1 MRGLLKLNTL
11 AGKLILAVSV
21 LLFCGSLIFGYI
33 YFNYQERVMFE
44 NIEAHARLAVA
55 LTAKGVRHG
64 MLTADGTVIQQ
75 AVDTLSSAED
85 VLLIR
90 IYDTKG
96 KVAYSSMRGEAG
108 RIADKGSS
116 VFDHIEGKEPPPE
129 ILTTA
134 KGEKVLEYHT
144 PVMNEQPCFTARCHF
159 HKESERILGV
169 LEGNFSATPVED
181 ARQRMFLGTL
191 VLGGL
196 FVFLISVFLFI
207 IIRKFVT
214 KPVAVL
220 QEGMKRLARG
230 NDLDK
235 LIEIDTSDEMG
246 MLARTFNT
254 MAWDIKLYRARL
266 EGWTEELQKEV
277 EKKTAEIKKA
287 QEQML
292 EAEKLASL
300 GRLSAGVA
308 HELNSPLTGIMTFA
322 HLVHDRIP
330 QDDKQALDDIN
341 IIIAQTDRCSSIIK
355 GLLGF
360 ARKGPSES
368 TNVDLNNLV
377 QNTVSMLTRQRD
389 FRDIDVEM
397 DLKDDLPSIFA
408 DPNQIQQVIL
418 NIFTNSADEMTE
430 GGKVRIS
437 TRKTLDGYVEVEFT
451 DNGPGIEPEIIDKI
465 FEPFFTTKPV
475 GQGTGLGLP
484 VSYGIIKRHGG
495 EITVKSE
502 PGKGA
507 SFLIRLPIKD
517 EGAETASGA

>member
-1 MRGLLKLNTL
+1 MRRIIKHNTL
-11 AGKLILAVSV
+11 AGKLIIAVGV
-21 LLFCGSLIFGYI
+21 LLFSGSLVFGYI
-33 YFNYQERVMFE
+33 YFNYQEQVMFE

-55 LTAKGVRHG
+55 LAAKGVRHG
-64 MLTADGTVIQQ
+64 MLTADSDVIQQ
-75 AVDTLSSAED
+75 AIDTLSDAED

-90 IYDTKG
+90 IYDTNG
-96 KVAYSSMRGEAG
+96 KIAYSSLKKEAG
-108 RIADKGSS
+108 STADKSSS
-116 VFDHIEGKEPPPE
+116 VYDHIEGKAPPPE
-129 ILTTA
+129 ILTTTG
-134 KGEKVLEYHT
+134 GEKVLEYYT
-144 PVMNEQPCFTARCHF
+144 PVMNEQPCYTASCHF
-159 HKESERILGV
+159 HKEGEQVLGV
-169 LEGNFSATPVED
+169 LEGNFSATSVED
-181 ARQRMFLGTL
+181 ARRRMFLGTL

-196 FVFLISVFLFI
+196 FVILISVFLI
-207 IIRKFVT
+207 IIISKFVT
-214 KPVAVL
+214 NPVSIL
-220 QEGMKRLARG
+220 EGGMKRLARG
-230 NDLDK
+230 DLDQ

-308 HELNSPLTGIMTFA
+308 HELNSPLTGIITFA

-330 QDDKQALDDIN
+330 RGDKQALDDIN
-341 IIIAQTDRCSSIIK
+341 VIIAQADRCSSIIK

-360 ARKGPSES
+360 ARKGPSERTS
-368 TNVDLNNLV
+368 VDLNELV
-377 QNTVSMLTRQRD
+377 QSTVSMLSRQKN
-389 FRDIDVEM
+389 FKDIAVEM
-397 DLKDDLPSIFA
+397 DLKDDLSSVTA

-418 NIFTNSADEMTE
+418 NIFTNSADEMSD
-430 GGKVRIS
+430 GGEVRIS
-437 TRKTLDGYVEVEFT
+437 TRETPDGYVEVEFS
-451 DNGPGIEPEIIDKI
+451 DNGPGIEPGNLDKI

-507 SFLIRLPIKD
+507 SFIVRLPVKGED
-517 EGAETASGA
+517 TETVPKE

>member
-21 LLFCGSLIFGYI
+21 LLFCGSLLF
-33 YFNYQERVMFE
+33 
-44 NIEAHARLAVA
+44 
-55 LTAKGVRHG
+55 G

-116 VFDHIEGKEPPPE
+116 VYDHIEGKEPP
-129 ILTTA
+129 
-134 KGEKVLEYHT
+134 
-144 PVMNEQPCFTARCHF
+144 HF

-196 FVFLISVFLFI
+196 FVFLISVFLII
-207 IIRKFVT
+207 IIRNFVT

-220 QEGMKRLARG
+220 QEGMKRLAKG
-230 NDLDK
+230 SDLDK
-235 LIEIDTSDEMG
+235 LIEINTNDEMG

-277 EKKTAEIKKA
+277 DKKTAVIKKA

-308 HELNSPLTGIMTFA
+308 HELNSPLTGIVTFA

-330 QDDKQALDDIN
+330 PNDKQSLDDIDV
-341 IIIAQTDRCSSIIK
+341 IITQADRCSSIIR

-360 ARKGPSES
+360 ARKGPSERTS
-368 TNVDLNNLV
+368 VDLNDLV
-377 QNTVSMLTRQRD
+377 QETISMLTRQRD
-389 FRDIDVEM
+389 YREINVAM
-397 DLKDDLPSIFA
+397 DLKEDLPSVTA
-408 DPNQIQQVIL
+408 DPNQLQQVIL
-418 NIFTNSADEMTE
+418 NIFTNSADEMSN
-430 GGKVRIS
+430 GGEVRIS
-437 TRKTLDGYVEVEFT
+437 TRETPGGYVEVEFA
-451 DNGPGIEPEIIDKI
+451 DNGPGIAPEIMDKI

-495 EITVKSE
+495 DITVKSE

-507 SFLIRLPIKD
+507 SFLVSLPLS
-517 EGAETASGA
+517 A

>member
-1 MRGLLKLNTL
+1 
-11 AGKLILAVSV
+11 
-21 LLFCGSLIFGYI
+21 
-33 YFNYQERVMFE
+33 
-44 NIEAHARLAVA
+44 
-55 LTAKGVRHG
+55 
-64 MLTADGTVIQQ
+64 
-75 AVDTLSSAED
+75 
-85 VLLIR
+85 
-90 IYDTKG
+90 
-96 KVAYSSMRGEAG
+96 
-108 RIADKGSS
+108 
-116 VFDHIEGKEPPPE
+116 
-129 ILTTA
+129 
-134 KGEKVLEYHT
+134 
-144 PVMNEQPCFTARCHF
+144 MNEQPCYTAPCHF

-196 FVFLISVFLFI
+196 FVFLISVFLII
-207 IIRKFVT
+207 IIRNFVT

-220 QEGMKRLARG
+220 QEGMKRLAKG
-230 NDLDK
+230 SDLDK
-235 LIEIDTSDEMG
+235 LIEINTNDEMG

-277 EKKTAEIKKA
+277 DKKTAVIKKA

-308 HELNSPLTGIMTFA
+308 HELNSPLTGIVTFA

-330 QDDKQALDDIN
+330 PNDKQSLDDIDV
-341 IIIAQTDRCSSIIK
+341 IITQADRCSSIIR

-360 ARKGPSES
+360 ARKGPSERTS
-368 TNVDLNNLV
+368 VDLNDLV
-377 QNTVSMLTRQRD
+377 QETISMLTRQRD
-389 FRDIDVEM
+389 YREINVAM
-397 DLKDDLPSIFA
+397 DLKEDLPSVTA
-408 DPNQIQQVIL
+408 DPNQLQQVIL
-418 NIFTNSADEMTE
+418 NIFTNSADEMSN
-430 GGKVRIS
+430 GGEVRIS
-437 TRKTLDGYVEVEFT
+437 TRETPGGYVEVEFA
-451 DNGPGIEPEIIDKI
+451 DNGPGIAPEIMDKI

-495 EITVKSE
+495 DITVKSE

-507 SFLIRLPIKD
+507 SFLVSLPLS
-517 EGAETASGA
+517 A